1 MRKSLA
7 KIMFNTDKTRFFEK
21 FGIFFFQVK
30 CGREVFLSNDL
41 KSLSRYKTRLFIG
54 TLIRWLAGILTLE
67 ERRAREAAECRNTSE
82 MNFWSYVRGHIEARR
97 GHFVVTQ
104 HSS

>member
-1 MRKSLA
+1 MG
-7 KIMFNTDKTRFFEK
+7 EK
-21 FGIFFFQVK
+21 F
-30 CGREVFLSNDL
+30 FLSNDL